1 MKLPESGPV
10 LLSACLAGIACT
22 YQAQPK
28 TRDWAL
34 KLVAEGRAVP
44 VCPEVAGGL
53 GVPRP
58 EAEIQDGDGSDV
70 LDGRSHVVDATGRDV
85 TESYLHGAR
94 LAAAAAQRSEV
105 ELAI

>member
-10 LLSACLAGIACT
+10 LLSACLAGVEWT
-22 YQAQPK
+22 HRAQPQ

-44 VCPEVAGGL
+44 VCPEIAGGL

-70 LDGRSHVVDATGRDV
+70 LDGRGRVVDAAGHDV
-85 TESYLHGAR
+85 TENYLRGAR
-94 LAAAAAQRSEV
+94 VAAAAAQ
-105 ELAI
+105 